1 MVDKRMSQSFK
12 IILVTVKSD
21 LSRDQERHGVMS
33 VCVCGGGVTQT
44 HRSRSD
50 LDGRPRH
57 SRSASSI
64 ERDLGFGKRSEKKV

>member
-33 VCVCGGGVTQT
+33 VCVCGGIL
-44 HRSRSD
+44 S
-50 LDGRPRH
+50 
-57 SRSASSI
+57 SAQAGSTSI
-64 ERDLGFGKRSEKKV
+64 LSVPHLTLVPEAGLLSPATCPS

>member
-33 VCVCGGGVTQT
+33 VCVCVGGGDTDT
-44 HRSRSD
+44 
-50 LDGRPRH
+50 P
-57 SRSASSI
+57 
-64 ERDLGFGKRSEKKV
+64 E

>member
-33 VCVCGGGVTQT
+33 VCVCEGGG
-44 HRSRSD
+44 HRHTGVGLTWMGDHDTAD
-50 LDGRPRH
+50 LQ
-57 SRSASSI
+57 AQ
-64 ERDLGFGKRSEKKV
+64 